1 MTFADRNK
9 RFFDLFSMFSKNSH
23 QPQQQQKQKNDV
35 WPRQQQISVE
45 QQPGMG
51 RTIIAVW
58 QQWWWWKWEQSQRQL
73 WIFSYIE
80 VLKVCVTRGTEVVT
94 TLKTAATAATRN
106 MQRGTRVAR
115 PFCCPFYARL
125 EDILSATG
133 RVPGSPDPWLMD
145 TPATH
150 AQQANHDAVIQ
161 NSSGW

>member
-80 VLKVCVTRGTEVVT
+80 VLKVCGTRGTEVVT

-106 MQRGTRVAR
+106 MLRGTRVAR
-115 PFCCPFYARL
+115 NLLYVANESTL
-125 EDILSATG
+125 LLSILC
-133 RVPGSPDPWLMD
+133 SPRGHPVSNR
-145 TPATH
+145 T
-150 AQQANHDAVIQ
+150 
-161 NSSGW
+161 SSGISWSLTNGHARNACATS